1 MELLKQKFKF
11 MTNQKLDL
19 KSFELNPITNDELQT
34 IEGGSLFG
42 DILMGVGWVII
53 AAGAGVTLIGGIA
66 VALFVGG
73 VIENT
78 SGN

>member
-1 MELLKQKFKF
+1 MGLELIDS
-11 MTNQKLDL
+11 N
-19 KSFELNPITNDELQT
+19 ELSQIQ
-34 IEGGSLFG
+34 GGSLFG
-42 DILMGVGWVII
+42 DILMGVGWVVI